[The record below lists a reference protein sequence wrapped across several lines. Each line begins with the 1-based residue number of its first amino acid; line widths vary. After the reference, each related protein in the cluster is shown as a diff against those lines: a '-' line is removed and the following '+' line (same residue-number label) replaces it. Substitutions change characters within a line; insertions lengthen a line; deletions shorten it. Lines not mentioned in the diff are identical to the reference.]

1 MLKLIFC
8 AILTLGIIDS
18 INLCIE
24 TPSYGIKQEIYF
36 PHRENPLDNSFRNKY
51 TFLKIDS
58 LNIFEMESL
67 LGVEDPNDDSKSIL
81 KDTVSYFC
89 WKGTK
94 GLIYPPAF
102 QERRTIRV
110 LNNPDSVINTYVG
123 GFPQMDIREKD
134 YKLESTKDSLGLSK
148 RLVYSLKSNE
158 HFMSPDTIKLLLI
171 KEKYELYH
179 SFSKKIE
186 AEYGMTLTDVRFIF
200 NAKKH
205 ENKDYPKLEG
215 YLTLRKVEIKENAFL
230 SAVLKQFEIDKKLLR

>member
-8 AILTLGIIDS
+8 VILTLGLIDS
-18 INLCIE
+18 KKLDVE
-24 TPSYGIKQEIYF
+24 TPIYGIKQEIYF
-36 PHRENPLDNSFRNKY
+36 PFRGKDIAYENKY
-51 TFLKIDS
+51 AFIKTDS
-58 LNIFEMESL
+58 LSVFEMHAFT
-67 LGVEDPNDDSKSIL
+67 GADDPNGGTVQIL
-81 KDTVSYFC
+81 KDTINYFC
-89 WKGTK
+89 WKGSK
-94 GLIYPPAF
+94 GLIYHPLF
-102 QERRTIRV
+102 QERRLVKI
-110 LNNPDSVINTYVG
+110 LSNPDSVVNKYVG
-123 GFPQMDIREKD
+123 GFPQMDVREKD
-134 YKLESTKDSLGLSK
+134 YKLESVKDSLGLSK
-148 RLVYSLKSNE
+148 RFFYSIKSNE

-186 AEYGMTLTDVRFIF
+186 AEHGMTLTDVRFIF